1 MKVGWSSVLSVTGR
15 SPNSATMAI
24 MLRKVMTRE
33 KALAL
38 GRELPD
44 PRVITLEQEAA
55 GGGGRVSEVKA
66 ALDSGDSKLVKLRT

>member
-1 MKVGWSSVLSVTGR
+1 
-15 SPNSATMAI
+15 
-24 MLRKVMTRE
+24 MTRE

-38 GRELPD
+38 GREPPD
-44 PRVITLEQEAA
+44 PRVITLEQESA